1 MAAAGGTAEHGTPL
15 PLCAVVVLLA
25 SAARR
30 LLGVAMAFLWELPN
44 RESH

>member
-1 MAAAGGTAEHGTPL
+1 VRL
-15 PLCAVVVLLA
+15 LCFVA

-30 LLGVAMAFLWELPN
+30 FIGVAIAFLLELPN

>member
-1 MAAAGGTAEHGTPL
+1 
-15 PLCAVVVLLA
+15 LCAVVVLLA
-25 SAARR
+25 GAARR